1 MKRIF
6 MLLTLILALMCP
18 ALAGAEVS
26 SDKMILDWTT
36 SKVWVNGGELCV
48 TGTFVNKRND
58 VAITKLNEFI
68 MRVTYTDKNGER
80 KQFLGRPVKFPM
92 CKIPAKASRKLNLN
106 FGPFADDYTVP
117 IVLDSQK
124 EGFSKV
130 LTLKKGGFL
139 NP

>member
-80 KQFLGRPVKFPM
+80 KQFLGRPV
-92 CKIPAKASRKLNLN
+92 
-106 FGPFADDYTVP
+106 
-117 IVLDSQK
+117 
-124 EGFSKV
+124 
-130 LTLKKGGFL
+130 
-139 NP
+139 

>member
-6 MLLTLILALMCP
+6 ILLTLILALMCP

-80 KQFLGRPVKFPM
+80 KQFLGRPVKFPI
-92 CKIPAKASRKLNLN
+92 CKIPVNGSRKLNLN
-106 FGPFADDYTVP
+106 FGKFADESVGNWVTAQTYTFTY
-117 IVLDSQK
+117 IN
-124 EGFSKV
+124 GARF
-130 LTLKKGGFL
+130 
-139 NP
+139 